1 MDERK
6 RYAETS
12 SKKVTFSPK
21 KGPFVEVTYT
31 PEKLY
36 ENFIFR
42 EVTLDK
48 KI

>member
-1 MDERK
+1 MEERK
-6 RYAETS
+6 RYQVETSS

-42 EVTLDK
+42 
-48 KI
+48 